1 MAANRDAQA
10 WQASRRKCPLGFE
23 ALERRELLAGII
35 TIGDSWAWL
44 VAANAPG
51 SAPPA
56 PGFNNS
62 LGNVVSS
69 FHPGVPVYNESFGG
83 GTAAQHVSQLY
94 SPGGIVDRINAHPD
108 ADIVWLSSGGNDM
121 LMGQLGGGFYVD
133 NPGNAAVY
141 AAIQSNVQS
150 LVSAILAIRPDIQV
164 VIEGYD
170 YLNIWD
176 TISGSQADAYR
187 LNLGV
192 IKTGNVYY
200 DGFVQNAAVNQGFK
214 DAEAG
219 KAAIAN
225 SSRRVAHIDNFG
237 LNNSV
242 GGYSGYF
249 GNFPAAGAYPPDLYP
264 VLPTPANRMNN
275 TDPIHLNNTGYATLA
290 LRAEQYFIGSALSA
304 ANLTLSTNELGFGN
318 VRVGTSASAMASA
331 SNTGANYT
339 KVKNLFFPAASGDF
353 SGGGQ
358 SFLPLFQ
365 DPSLGSDLATV
376 VYVYAPAARGADTS
390 NLVATSDSG
399 NRALALT
406 GNGVGPLFSSSG
418 SLTFGTALPGANV
431 QQNLFIQNI
440 TTDGNLGALTNLTL
454 VSASITGPD
463 ASYFSLPTF
472 TPGTVITA
480 AQWHNL
486 TVQFKGTDG
495 DRQYNAQLSI
505 VTDQGAAVGATG
517 QQFSIAL
524 AAQVVSPALPI
535 IDLVQVPGI
544 SEGDTLTLAALAT
557 DPSGV
562 AGPLSFSWDVNGDS
576 VYGDSTG
583 ANPALAWAQL
593 SALGINNGP
602 DTRQVT
608 VRVTNTY
615 GGFVNS
621 SPVTLSIGNAAPQ
634 ANISGAAAIVRGA
647 PSNFTLTASDPAG
660 VDQGSPFTFE
670 IDWDNNG
677 TVDEMLSGVPSGA
690 VVAHTLPGL
699 GSHIVRVWAT
709 DQDGGRSLA
718 QTVTFTTVEWA
729 LVANDSNPALTDL
742 VWGGT
747 PGVDHANFTEF
758 GLDTVRVHIT
768 RLNGAAV
775 DHTFDVSGVTG
786 RVKSFG
792 NSGDDVLSAA
802 GLTTLSAMLNGGKG
816 NDQLTGGAA
825 DDDLHGDDGAEG
837 GSDTIYGGDGN
848 DTLYG
853 EDGAEGGADSL
864 HGESGDDLIFGD
876 GNAFVVDGAEG
887 GNDIITGGDGHD
899 RIFAGGGNDQVD
911 GGAGHDLLAG
921 GDGAEGANDTLLG
934 GSGNDVLI
942 ASLGAIFGN
951 DLLDGSLGE
960 DLLMSEQLAVARAQ
974 EQQVLEAVYSEW
986 ISERDYA
993 TRIANLSG
1001 SGVGPRNNGNTF
1013 LTPGGNLIHD
1023 SQIDTLSG
1031 GLDLDW
1037 FLHGDNAELTDYDV
1051 QNEQKVTF

>member
-1 MAANRDAQA
+1 M
-10 WQASRRKCPLGFE
+10 
-23 ALERRELLAGII
+23 LAGII

-44 VAANAPG
+44 IAANAPG

-62 LGNVVSS
+62 LGNVVDS
-69 FHPGVPVYNESFGG
+69 FHPGAPVYNESFGG

-94 SPGGIVDRINAHPD
+94 SPGGIIDRVNAHPD

-121 LMGQLGGGFYVD
+121 LLGQLGGGFYVN

-141 AAIQSNVQS
+141 AAIQSNVQT

-192 IKTGNVYY
+192 IKTGNVFY

-214 DAEAG
+214 DAESG

-225 SSRRVAHIDNFG
+225 ASRRVAHIDNYG

-249 GNFPAAGAYPPDLYP
+249 GSFPASGVFPPDLYP
-264 VLPTPANRMNN
+264 ALPTPANRMNN

-304 ANLTLSTNELGFGN
+304 ANLSLSTNTLNFGN
-318 VRVGTSASAMASA
+318 VRVGTSAGGSATG
-331 SNTGANYT
+331 SNIGGNYT
-339 KVKNLFFPAASGDF
+339 KVKNLLFPAASGDF
-353 SGGGQ
+353 SGGAQ
-358 SFLPLFQ
+358 SFNPLFQ
-365 DPSLGSDLATV
+365 DPSLGSDTATV
-376 VYVYAPAARGADTS
+376 AYAYTPAARGADTA
-390 NLVATSDSG
+390 NLTVTSDSG
-399 NRALALT
+399 NRALALS
-406 GNGVGPLFSSSG
+406 GNGVGPVYSSSD
-418 SLTFGTALPGANV
+418 SLSFGTALPGAIL
-431 QQNLFIQNI
+431 QQNLSIQNI
-440 TTDGNLGALTNLTL
+440 TTDGDLGALTNLTL
-454 VSASITGPD
+454 ASAAIIGPD
-463 ASYFSLPTF
+463 AAYFSLPTF
-472 TPGTVITA
+472 TPGTVLTA
-480 AQWHNL
+480 AQLQNL
-486 TVQFKGTDG
+486 TVQFNGTDG
-495 DRQYNAQLSI
+495 ERQYSAQLI
-505 VTDQGAAVGATG
+505 LVTDQDTAVGATG

-524 AAQVVSPALPI
+524 GAQVVSPALPV
-535 IDLVQVPGI
+535 IDLLQVPGI

-576 VYGDSTG
+576 VYGDATG
-583 ANPALAWAQL
+583 ASPTLTWAQL
-593 SALGINNGP
+593 GALGINDGP
-602 DTRQVT
+602 GTREVT

-615 GGFVNS
+615 GGFTDS
-621 SPVTLSIGNAAPQ
+621 AAASLSIGNSAPQ
-634 ANISGAAAIVRGA
+634 AGIAGPAVIVRGA
-647 PSNFTLTASDPAG
+647 PAPFVLSADDPSSA
-660 VDQGSPFTFE
+660 DQAAPFTFA

-677 TVDEMLSGVPSGA
+677 TVDETLTNVTSGA
-690 VVAHTLPGL
+690 VVTHALPNL
-699 GSHIVRVWAT
+699 GGNTVRVWAT
-709 DQDGGRSLA
+709 DQHGA
-718 QTVTFTTVEWA
+718 QNAATITFTTVEWA
-729 LVANDSNPALTDL
+729 LLTDEINPSLVNL

-747 PGVDHANFTEF
+747 TGSDVATFTQ
-758 GLDTVRVHIT
+758 LAPDTVRVHAAQ
-768 RLNGAAV
+768 LNGAAV
-775 DHTFDVSGVTG
+775 DLTFDASGVTG
-786 RVKSFG
+786 RVKGFG
-792 NSGDDVLSAA
+792 QAGNDQLSAA
-802 GLTTLSAMLNGGKG
+802 GLTTLAVMLNGGKG
-816 NDQLTGGAA
+816 GDTLTGGDA
-825 DDDLHGDDGAEG
+825 DDELHGDDGAEG
-837 GSDTIYGGDGN
+837 GADLIFGGAGN
-848 DTLYG
+848 DVLYG
-853 EDGAEGGADSL
+853 EDGAEGAADTL

-876 GNAFVVDGAEG
+876 GNAFVTDGAEG

-911 GGAGHDLLAG
+911 GGADHDLLAG
-921 GDGAEGANDTLLG
+921 GDGAEGTDDTLIG

-951 DLLDGSLGE
+951 DILDGELGE
-960 DLLMSEQLAVARAQ
+960 DLLMSEQLAVPRAQ

-986 ISERDYA
+986 TSERDYA

-1001 SGVGPRNNGNTF
+1001 MGVGPRNNGDTF
-1013 LTPGGNLIHD
+1013 LTPGVNLLHD
-1023 SQIDTLSG
+1023 SLIDSVAG

-1037 FLHGDNAELTDYDV
+1037 FLHGDNAELTDYDS